1 MGQLFWQRRYEEL
14 IELGE
19 QATIDQPGGREAEA
33 RALARGNIDWHEAGL
48 ARTEELSWAPSLS
61 KACAL
66 VVLEQAEAAL
76 DVLETL
82 PERSGVPRLPW
93 LLDLACF
100 DRLQEEPRYRAVVA
114 GDDSQIRAL
123 RERLPDTLAR
133 HGLSVNPE
141 PE

>member
-48 ARTEELSWAPSLS
+48 ARIEELNWAPSLS
-61 KACAL
+61 KVCAL
-66 VVLEQAEAAL
+66 LVLEQAEAAL

-100 DRLQEEPRYRAVVA
+100 DGCRRSRVTGRWWRAM
-114 GDDSQIRAL
+114 IR
-123 RERLPDTLAR
+123 RSAR
-133 HGLSVNPE
+133 CGNGYPIPWRGMGSV
-141 PE
+141 